1 MIFVVDPLV
10 NVLGNSNTFINE
22 AIASDGIT
30 YKKLNKTNSEAIIT
44 QNNNNLNNA
53 NGSCNGTNNVGKSPQ
68 KDGIGRGNNINFM
81 SGKKL
86 VKTQIK
92 FNEVR
97 L

>member
-1 MIFVVDPLV
+1 LTFVVDPLV
-10 NVLGNSNTFINE
+10 NVLGNSNTFITG
-22 AIASDGIT
+22 AIASDGGIT
-30 YKKLNKTNSEAIIT
+30 YKKLNKTNTEAVIT
-44 QNNNNLNNA
+44 KTNNNNLNNA
-53 NGSCNGTNNVGKSPQ
+53 NGSCNGRNNVGKSP
-68 KDGIGRGNNINFM
+68 GRGNSINFM